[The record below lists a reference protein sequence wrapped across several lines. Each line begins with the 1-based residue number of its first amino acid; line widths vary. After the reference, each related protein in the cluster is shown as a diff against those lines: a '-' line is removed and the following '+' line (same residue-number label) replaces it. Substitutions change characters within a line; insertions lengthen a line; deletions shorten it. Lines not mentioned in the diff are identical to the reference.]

1 VGRYLWPILIVAA
14 ITIGLV
20 VSAAGTETR
29 SQIEYLTRMGDE
41 ATELS
46 KSADALRQIISRLHV
61 TSRTDFTTVIASI
74 EEDLAASKA
83 LADEEPPT
91 PTVQPLRSL
100 FRQVVQAWGDGIA
113 LFSTAVLGAADHPD
127 DPNPIDQMASALA
140 ELRAGDGLYAD
151 LLVELERDDVPAAL
165 TPFPGVAMLP
175 EPAGLVTL
183 ALGYVDAARS
193 ELNTLGLRPG
203 LAVAQ
208 IVSDPE
214 WQVDA
219 NQQVA
224 LPATDTVAFSV
235 VISNVGNVVSE
246 GQQLLVTLI
255 GGPEE
260 VELEETVGPL
270 QPGRQV
276 TVVFDPIGVDPD
288 GLYEVVATI
297 LTTTEDTNLDDNQ
310 IRVQFNVNEG

>member
-1 VGRYLWPILIVAA
+1 MGRFVWPILIVAA
-14 ITIGLV
+14 VTIGLV

-29 SQIEYLTRMGDE
+29 SQIEYLTQMGDQ
-41 ATELS
+41 AAELS

-74 EEDLAASKA
+74 EEDLAASQA
-83 LADEEPPT
+83 LAAEEPPT
-91 PTVQPLRSL
+91 PTVQPVRSL
-100 FRQVVQAWGDGIA
+100 FRQVVQAWGDGIS
-113 LFSTAVLGAADHPD
+113 LFSSAVLGAADHPD
-127 DPNPIDQMASALA
+127 DPNPIDQMASAIA
-140 ELRAGDGLYAD
+140 ELRAGDGVYAD
-151 LLVELERDDVPAAL
+151 LLVELERDDLPAAL
-165 TPFPGVAMLP
+165 TPFPVVAMLP

-183 ALGYVDAARS
+183 ALGYVAAARS

-219 NQQVA
+219 NQQVV

-235 VISNVGNVVSE
+235 VITNVGNVVSE
-246 GQQLLVTLI
+246 GQQVLVTLI
-255 GGPEE
+255 GGPVE

-276 TVVFDPIGVDPD
+276 TMVFDPIEVDPD

-297 LTTTEDTNLDDNQ
+297 LITTEDTNLDDNQ
-310 IRVQFNVNEG
+310 IRVQFNVNEE